1 MNNKQPTGSTGLFF
15 KVVISSLCMVA
26 ASLPVHAKKKAD
38 EITLIEMGDLHATIV
53 SHQAVLKAADGS
65 EYYSYDAGGMAK
77 LKAKVDEIRDENP
90 NSLLLSVGDLT
101 HGSAEGL
108 FTVGDAVMA
117 VMNQFD
123 IDVFT
128 PGNWDFGYGPAV
140 YRARFTPANAPVP
153 PNIAVMA
160 GYIKCNS
167 FGGIPNCTETT
178 SGIIKMK
185 APVSAINLYN
195 VPPAP
200 PQLGHHTRIH
210 PKNFEL
216 FEMDGA
222 TVAVIGITA
231 AIVPQQSDVFN
242 IGLRFTQGVEE
253 LPVAIAEAKAAG
265 ATIIVV
271 QSELGLS
278 QNLEL
283 ARRFRDIDVM
293 YSAHTHE
300 VTSGVLLADP
310 EGVLK
315 TTPGGPLTGEEQ
327 SRLSRGAA
335 IVVETNR
342 DMYVGRLD
350 LKISDS
356 KISDFNWEA
365 IPIDETV
372 EADEED
378 IVTQLVAS
386 VEGLFTGDEVDFTFM
401 PGGFCPGTPS
411 SIPPPCGDIS
421 TRGLRLTESLDTS
434 VGSTGVNTVLLRHHA
449 LEDVLNNFIAD
460 AIYTVTNEAVEAAG
474 IEGWPHV
481 DLSMTNGF
489 RFGNAV
495 LPESPITLRD
505 LYTWFPVG
513 PAVNVADF
521 SGASVQRGLDEILG
535 AVFDRNVFLQRGG
548 WYLGLANMTQTI
560 DLKNRPFGSSSGRI
574 VETTVGGEPLDP
586 SKRYVFA
593 SCYAH
598 GDPIDQVCRTGG
610 GANHHFFELA
620 DANDY
625 NSPLTVVPPVN
636 DEQIIVG
643 TAIKQ
648 VAPDR
653 FLHPVHILRRYLDG
667 GTVNASDYSIQ
678 RVKTVD
684 STVAGNPDEPES
696 DQIGQPDNTPDAT
709 LVQPPFGAGPKF
721 LSGRVGDGI

>member
-1 MNNKQPTGSTGLFF
+1 MNKKQHTGSTGLFF
-15 KVVISSLCMVA
+15 KAVISSLCMFA
-26 ASLPVHAKKKAD
+26 ASLPVHAKKPTD
-38 EITLIEMGDLHATIV
+38 DITLIEMGDLHATLV
-53 SHQAVLKAADGS
+53 SHQAVLKAADGR
-65 EYYSYDAGGMAK
+65 EYYSDDAGGMAK
-77 LKAKVDEIRDENP
+77 LKAKVDEIRADNP

-153 PNIAVMA
+153 ANIAVMA
-160 GYIKCNS
+160 GYIDCDT
-167 FGGIPNCTETT
+167 FGDDVIPNCTETD
-178 SGIIKMK
+178 SGIIKAK
-185 APVSAINLYN
+185 FPVSAINLYN
-195 VPPAP
+195 VSPPLPPAA
-200 PQLGHHTRIH
+200 HNKRVH

-216 FEMDGA
+216 FELDGA

-231 AIVPQQSDVFN
+231 AIVPQQADAFN

-253 LPVAIAEAKAAG
+253 LPVAIADAKGAG

-300 VTSGVLLADP
+300 VTSGVLLADA

-315 TTPGGPLTGEEQ
+315 TTPGGPLSGQEQ
-327 SRLSRGAA
+327 NRLARGAA

-356 KISDFNWEA
+356 KISGFNWEA

-372 EADEED
+372 VADEED
-378 IVTQLVAS
+378 IVTRLVAS
-386 VEGLFTGDEVDFTFM
+386 VEGLFTGEGVDFTFM
-401 PGGFCPGTPS
+401 PGGFCPMNN
-411 SIPPPCGDIS
+411 CGDVS
-421 TRGLRLTESLDTS
+421 VRGLRLTEDLDTV
-434 VGSTGVNTVLLRHHA
+434 VGYTGPETVLLRHHV

-460 AIYTVTNEAVEAAG
+460 AIYNVTNEAFK
-474 IEGWPHV
+474 V

-495 LPESPITLRD
+495 LPDSDITLRD

-521 SGASVQRGLDEILG
+521 SGASVEKGLDDILS
-535 AVFDRNVFLQRGG
+535 AVFNRNAFLQRGG

-574 VETTVGGEPLDP
+574 VETRVGDDALDP

-598 GDPIDQVCRTGG
+598 ADPIDQVCRTGG
-610 GANHHFFELA
+610 GANHRFFQLD

-625 NSPLTVVPPVN
+625 SSDITVVPPVN

-653 FLHPVHILRRYLDG
+653 FLHPVHILRRYLDDYLTNR
-667 GTVNASDYSIQ
+667 TVEGSDYSVQ

-684 STVAGNPDEPES
+684 STVFGNPDEAES
-696 DQIGQPDNTPDAT
+696 DQIGQPDNTPDPT

-721 LSGRVGDGI
+721 FSGRVGDGV